1 MDATNNDTTDEADKP
16 YTLPAAV
23 RLAAYCE
30 ARAWDDEVDD
40 ASRLLLEQAADMIR
54 GLMAR
59 CVSLAA
65 ATEKREAL
73 RSRRRP

>member
-1 MDATNNDTTDEADKP
+1 MDAFNHDATDDADKP

-23 RLAAYCE
+23 TLANRCE
-30 ARAWDDEVDD
+30 SRAWDDDMDD
-40 ASRLLLEQAADMIR
+40 RDRLLLEQASDMIR

-65 ATEKREAL
+65 AAEHREA
-73 RSRRRP
+73 RRATR